1 MQDLAENFETKLNKI
16 DVLLKKL
23 DDENLTLKQSVE
35 FYKNGVK
42 LIKEARDLLEKAKL
56 EVTEIQNESAQ

>member
-1 MQDLAENFETKLNKI
+1 MQDLTENFETKLNKI
-16 DVLLKKL
+16 DVLLEKL

>member
-1 MQDLAENFETKLNKI
+1 MQDLTENFETKLNKI
-16 DVLLKKL
+16 NILLKKL

>member
-1 MQDLAENFETKLNKI
+1 MQDLTENFETKLNKI
-16 DVLLKKL
+16 DVLLEKL

-42 LIKEARDLLEKAKL
+42 LIKEERYLLEKAKL

>member
-1 MQDLAENFETKLNKI
+1 MQDLTENFETKLNKI
-16 DVLLKKL
+16 NVLLEKL

>member
-1 MQDLAENFETKLNKI
+1 MQDLTENFETKLNKI
-16 DVLLKKL
+16 NVLLKKL

>member
-1 MQDLAENFETKLNKI
+1 MQDLTENFETKLNKI

-56 EVTEIQNESAQ
+56 EVAEIQNESAQ

>member
-1 MQDLAENFETKLNKI
+1 MQDLTENFE
-16 DVLLKKL
+16 
-23 DDENLTLKQSVE
+23 QSVE

>member
-1 MQDLAENFETKLNKI
+1 MQDLTENFETKLNKI

-56 EVTEIQNESAQ
+56 EVTEIQNESVQ

>member
-1 MQDLAENFETKLNKI
+1 MQDLTENFETKLNKI

>member
-1 MQDLAENFETKLNKI
+1 MQDLTENFETKLNKI

-23 DDENLTLKQSVE
+23 DDKNLTLKQSVE

>member
-1 MQDLAENFETKLNKI
+1 MQGLTENFETKLNKI

>member
-1 MQDLAENFETKLNKI
+1 MQDLTENFETKLNKI

-56 EVTEIQNESAQ
+56 EITEIQNENAQ

>member
-1 MQDLAENFETKLNKI
+1 MQDLTENFETKLNKI

-56 EVTEIQNESAQ
+56 EVIEIQNESAQ